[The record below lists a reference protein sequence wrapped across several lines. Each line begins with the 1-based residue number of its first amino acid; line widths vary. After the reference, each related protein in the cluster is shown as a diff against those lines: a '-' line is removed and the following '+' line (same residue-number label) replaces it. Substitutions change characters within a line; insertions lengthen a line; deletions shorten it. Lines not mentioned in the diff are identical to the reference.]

1 MENWIE
7 IPAETIRQYTSD
19 LITKGE
25 FRHLSTITGYQDGET
40 ICILYHF
47 LILQGALN
55 VRVCVPLANPMLPS
69 ISPVLI
75 GAILYEREIQDLL
88 GVRFEGIVDGRRVIL
103 PDHFSGRLPVAERLQ
118 EGGSSMSEHI
128 TLPIGPQHPLLKE
141 PIHFRFTLDGERI
154 VDADIRMGYNHRGI
168 EKAAEERTYIQD
180 LYMIERICGIC
191 SHVHATNFVQAT
203 EGVLKTE
210 VPPRALYLRIVVGEL
225 ERIHSHLLWLGIA
238 GHEIGFDTL
247 FQVAWR
253 DREVVQ
259 DLLELITGNRV
270 NYGMN
275 TIGGVRKDMNPA
287 EIEETLKGLKVL
299 EERTNY
305 YAQVVQAE
313 STFIARVSGVGPLP
327 KNVAIASGAVGPTAR
342 GSGVDYDVRRD
353 LPYAAYNEIPFRVI
367 TSDLGDVL
375 GRALVRVQETIEAIR
390 IIRYALE
397 HLPAGP
403 IAVRVPRKVPV
414 GEYFSRY
421 EAPPGRSDPLSTRQR
436 DGETGPGEGAGT
448 DDGQPGLHPPHP
460 AQPAGGGHPDY
471 HRGYRSLYF
480 LHRPRGALAAGRCPR
495 GRDPALG

>member
-1 MENWIE
+1 
-7 IPAETIRQYTSD
+7 
-19 LITKGE
+19 
-25 FRHLSTITGYQDGET
+25 
-40 ICILYHF
+40 
-47 LILQGALN
+47 
-55 VRVCVPLANPMLPS
+55 
-69 ISPVLI
+69 
-75 GAILYEREIQDLL
+75 
-88 GVRFEGIVDGRRVIL
+88 
-103 PDHFSGRLPVAERLQ
+103 
-118 EGGSSMSEHI
+118 
-128 TLPIGPQHPLLKE
+128 
-141 PIHFRFTLDGERI
+141 
-154 VDADIRMGYNHRGI
+154 
-168 EKAAEERTYIQD
+168 
-180 LYMIERICGIC
+180 
-191 SHVHATNFVQAT
+191 
-203 EGVLKTE
+203 
-210 VPPRALYLRIVVGEL
+210 
-225 ERIHSHLLWLGIA
+225 
-238 GHEIGFDTL
+238 
-247 FQVAWR
+247 
-253 DREVVQ
+253 VQ

-421 EAPPGRSDPLSTRQR
+421 EAPRGEAILYLRGNGTEKPDRVKVRAPTMANLVSIRHTLLNQQVADIPIIIAAIDPCISCTDRVVLLQQVGARE
-436 DGETGPGEGAGT
+436 GEI
-448 DDGQPGLHPPHP
+448 LHW
-460 AQPAGGGHPDY
+460 AEF
-471 HRGYRSLYF
+471 RRRSLAKK
-480 LHRPRGALAAGRCPR
+480 L
-495 GRDPALG
+495 